1 MKFFRVWA
9 MCLIIV
15 MGGLLSGCG
24 NTTML
29 EEYSFGYTQLK
40 SEHSEVFLM
49 TPFQLGKANRQNG
62 DGVMY
67 VGNDTHI
74 NLMAI
79 SESAKEFTVQKLAET
94 SRTMLEQTPDISN
107 LQTKVNETTVN
118 GKPAVETEYTYEE
131 PLHEIQKVEVM
142 DFENFRKLIDWDAV
156 AAFRARGLNPDAPET
171 RGTAENPDVYFQHC
185 EANNKLYDAMP
196 DIVAGYMDKIS
207 EITGRTYKP
216 FTYVGAADAE
226 YVVVAMGSM
235 NRRTMCRRLLLCLIL
250 NRGNVPILV
259 KSLLELV

>member
-40 SEHSEVFLM
+40 SENSEVFLM

-79 SESAKEFTVQKLAET
+79 SEPAKEITVQKLAET

-131 PLHEIQKVEVM
+131 PLHGKNTKLDVRSLFFEDNGQIWHVM
-142 DFENFRKLIDWDAV
+142 YMYRD
-156 AAFRARGLNPDAPET
+156 G
-171 RGTAENPDVYFQHC
+171 
-185 EANNKLYDAMP
+185 DAMGKEVT
-196 DIVAGYMDKIS
+196 DYIFGKI
-207 EITGRTYKP
+207 
-216 FTYVGAADAE
+216 
-226 YVVVAMGSM
+226 
-235 NRRTMCRRLLLCLIL
+235 
-250 NRGNVPILV
+250 
-259 KSLLELV
+259 KSY